1 VNSAQN
7 TFDKRPKD
15 DFKETVNHSI
25 TVGQLSEIEKGDNH
39 DSESKENSEIE
50 RKYFKQSNQDQI
62 NSENMSNVIYL
73 NKISGTCL
81 KVDVEING
89 SKCKLLVDTG
99 SPVCIIS
106 ETLFSGL
113 NDKKG
118 LLKHTNTTIH
128 TADGSVLTVKG
139 KIGVQLKIGPLCLDQ
154 EIIVAKLD
162 DISGIL
168 GMNFLEKNDVEIQIG
183 KRVLKIKG
191 HKIKV
196 NKDSSSMCAKVRLSD
211 KTNIPAN
218 SEMMVESYIEGNLD
232 SVIGLIEST
241 KYVQSKGLLMA
252 KALVSTTNDNKC
264 SLFLLNLNQKTV
276 KINQNTVIG
285 MFNCVDRV
293 EEECVQEAND
303 DDHNDDTV
311 LPEYLN
317 HLVDNVSEKLTDFEK
332 DQLIE
337 LIKEFSCVFAQP
349 NKPLGQ
355 TDLVTHKIDT
365 GHHKPI
371 KLPPRRVPLAKK
383 EAVDREIDKLLK
395 DKLIE
400 PSSSPWSAPICL
412 VTKKD
417 GTPRFCVDFRKL
429 NAITKKD
436 AYPLPKPD
444 DTFEALTGSR
454 WYHVVDM
461 QTGYWQLKIDSQDQ
475 HKTAFATYRGL
486 FEFRVMPM
494 GLSNSAASF
503 ERLIETVLGNLNW
516 KKCLCYLDDIIIFG
530 QNFEEALQNL
540 REVFSET

>member
-1 VNSAQN
+1 MNSAQN

-25 TVGQLSEIEKGDNH
+25 NVGQLSEIEKRDNQ
-39 DSESKENSEIE
+39 DSESKENSKIE

-113 NDKKG
+113 NDKIG
-118 LLKHTNTTIH
+118 LLRHTNTTIH
-128 TADGSVLTVKG
+128 TADGSALTVKG

-154 EIIVAKLD
+154 EIIAKID

-196 NKDSSSMCAKVRLSD
+196 NKDSSSMCDKVRLSD

-252 KALVSTTNDNKC
+252 KALVSTTNDN
-264 SLFLLNLNQKTV
+264 
-276 KINQNTVIG
+276 
-285 MFNCVDRV
+285 R
-293 EEECVQEAND
+293 
-303 DDHNDDTV
+303 
-311 LPEYLN
+311 
-317 HLVDNVSEKLTDFEK
+317 
-332 DQLIE
+332 
-337 LIKEFSCVFAQP
+337 
-349 NKPLGQ
+349 
-355 TDLVTHKIDT
+355 
-365 GHHKPI
+365 
-371 KLPPRRVPLAKK
+371 
-383 EAVDREIDKLLK
+383 
-395 DKLIE
+395 
-400 PSSSPWSAPICL
+400 
-412 VTKKD
+412 
-417 GTPRFCVDFRKL
+417 
-429 NAITKKD
+429 
-436 AYPLPKPD
+436 
-444 DTFEALTGSR
+444 
-454 WYHVVDM
+454 
-461 QTGYWQLKIDSQDQ
+461 
-475 HKTAFATYRGL
+475 
-486 FEFRVMPM
+486 
-494 GLSNSAASF
+494 
-503 ERLIETVLGNLNW
+503 
-516 KKCLCYLDDIIIFG
+516 
-530 QNFEEALQNL
+530 
-540 REVFSET
+540 